1 MGAKLTI
8 EDSIFDIKLKVR
20 ELQRLSRNRNDLSKS
35 ERNKAKFAMLSGD
48 TEIAKIHAENA
59 IRMQKE
65 RTDYLLMSSKLDEIC
80 SRLEKVS
87 RTETISKKVL
97 DAVSTLQKDLSDN
110 RVIIGTSIEKI
121 QQISYLLDEID
132 TKQSRATA
140 NSSATK
146 ESKENIQDDIESLL
160 QQLASEHSME
170 IERTLL
176 FDTLSLKEGTSEN
189 VSKWE
194 N

>member
-1 MGAKLTI
+1 MTPAFYILY
-8 EDSIFDIKLKVR
+8 R
-20 ELQRLSRNRNDLSKS
+20 
-35 ERNKAKFAMLSGD
+35 
-48 TEIAKIHAENA
+48 IHAENA

-97 DAVSTLQKDLSDN
+97 EAVSTLQKDLSDN
-110 RVIIGTSIEKI
+110 RVIIGTSVEKI
-121 QQISYLLDEID
+121 QQISYLLDGID
-132 TKQSRATA
+132 TKQSRTTA
-140 NSSATK
+140 NASVTK
-146 ESKENIQDDIESLL
+146 ESKEDVQDDVESLL

-170 IERTLL
+170 IERNLL
-176 FDTLSLKEGTSEN
+176 FGTPSLKKGTSGN
-189 VSKWE
+189 VSKLE